1 MPNDV
6 LSSSETFFPL
16 GNARRLSYYGVTLRY
31 TTRARALFLS
41 VYLSIYLSIYSPSV
55 TTTRA
60 STAAECPASLKSS
73 SPGGHFHFDRT
84 LWT

>member
-41 VYLSIYLSIYSPSV
+41 VYLSIYLSIYLFSFCDYYACEYSC
-55 TTTRA
+55 RM
-60 STAAECPASLKSS
+60 SGIIKEFFS
-73 SPGGHFHFDRT
+73 GRT
-84 LWT
+84 LSF

>member
-31 TTRARALFLS
+31 TTRARTLF
-41 VYLSIYLSIYSPSV
+41 LSIYLSIYLISFCDYYACEYSC
-55 TTTRA
+55 RM
-60 STAAECPASLKSS
+60 SGIIKEFFS
-73 SPGGHFHFDRT
+73 GRT
-84 LWT
+84 LSF